1 MELENKY
8 VGSKY
13 NSFCEYFCELTEF
26 LDNITERKRYSLRH
40 YILALSCDFADG
52 VLPIRLP
59 GSTVGGGCRVDN
71 EKLITDNV
79 YWPTHFTARR
89 RPGRLWSPRCR
100 RRLGPGNVKGPSRRL
115 PPLPLCIGLAY

>member
-26 LDNITERKRYSLRH
+26 LDNITEKKRPSRRH
-40 YILALSCDFADG
+40 YILAKPCDFKDG

-59 GSTVGGGCRVDN
+59 GCTVGGVFINKNSVITKVLIDGNYYKDIYPEDIN
-71 EKLITDNV
+71 EMLER
-79 YWPTHFTARR
+79 Y
-89 RPGRLWSPRCR
+89 
-100 RRLGPGNVKGPSRRL
+100 
-115 PPLPLCIGLAY
+115 IGEKISIKYD

>member
-59 GSTVGGGCRVDN
+59 GSTVGGVFVDKDHVIIKVLIDGNYYKDIYPKDIN
-71 EKLITDNV
+71 EMLERYVGEKIAIKYD
-79 YWPTHFTARR
+79 
-89 RPGRLWSPRCR
+89 
-100 RRLGPGNVKGPSRRL
+100 
-115 PPLPLCIGLAY
+115 

>member
-13 NSFCEYFCELTEF
+13 NSFYEYFCELTEF

-40 YILALSCDFADG
+40 YIVALSCDFTDG

-59 GSTVGGGCRVDN
+59 GSTVGGVFIDKDYVITKVQIDGNYYKDIYPKNIN
-71 EKLITDNV
+71 EILERYVGEKITIKYD
-79 YWPTHFTARR
+79 
-89 RPGRLWSPRCR
+89 
-100 RRLGPGNVKGPSRRL
+100 
-115 PPLPLCIGLAY
+115 